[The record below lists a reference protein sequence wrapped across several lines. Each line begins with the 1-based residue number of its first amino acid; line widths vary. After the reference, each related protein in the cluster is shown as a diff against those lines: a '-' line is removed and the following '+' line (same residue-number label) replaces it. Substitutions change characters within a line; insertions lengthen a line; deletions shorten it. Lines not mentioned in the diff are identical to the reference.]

1 MPAIRNI
8 RKSIGKSF
16 GRKALAAGA
25 IAFLPLV
32 PQEALARYNCAIKPT
47 KDGFVSL
54 RDSPGSSGKLVARM
68 KKGELVG
75 LLHPPD
81 YEKLIRKGNWIYVTY
96 HAGVQFEKAHES
108 NTDKGVSGWVNNS
121 LIACHE

>member
-1 MPAIRNI
+1 MPTLFNQPI
-8 RKSIGKSF
+8 
-16 GRKALAAGA
+16 LAAAVAAA
-25 IAFLPLV
+25 ILPFA
-32 PQEALARYNCAIKPT
+32 PQEAFARYNCAIKPT
-47 KDGFVSL
+47 RDGFVAL
-54 RDSPGSSGKLVARM
+54 RQAASPGGKLIARM

-81 YEKLIRKGNWIYVTY
+81 FEKLIRKDNWIYVVY

-108 NTDKGVSGWVNNS
+108 KMDKGVSGWVNNS